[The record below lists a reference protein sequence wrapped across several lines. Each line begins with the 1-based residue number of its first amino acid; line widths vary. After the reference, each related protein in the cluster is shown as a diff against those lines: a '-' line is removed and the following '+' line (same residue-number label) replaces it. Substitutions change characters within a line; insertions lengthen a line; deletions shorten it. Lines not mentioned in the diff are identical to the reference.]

1 MEVSQLLV
9 YILLIAGVLGF
20 NLLMRYLNSGVKG
33 WQKKLEQQQQEATEV
48 AQPEDL
54 TKAAAGGAP
63 WGGSARDHAADE
75 PLEVMLARRE
85 RAAERRGPGNFD
97 PSAAQAL
104 VRPAT
109 TQRRRTQP
117 MFRSQAELRQA
128 LVIITVLGPC
138 RANAPYG
145 QDDLQ
150 GSARPRR

>member
-1 MEVSQLLV
+1 VEVSQLLV
-9 YILLIAGVLGF
+9 FILLIAGVLGF

-33 WQKKLEQQQQEATEV
+33 CQKKLEQQQEATEV

-63 WGGSARDHAADE
+63 WGGSVRAQAAAE

-85 RAAERRGPGNFD
+85 RAAERHGPGNFD

-109 TQRRRTQP
+109 TQRRRIQP

-128 LVIITVLGPC
+128 LVMMTVLGPC

-150 GSARPRR
+150 DSARPRA

>member
-1 MEVSQLLV
+1 VEVSQLLV
-9 YILLIAGVLGF
+9 FILLIAGVLGF

-33 WQKKLEQQQQEATEV
+33 WQKKLEQQQEATEV

-63 WGGSARDHAADE
+63 WGGSVRAQAAAE

-85 RAAERRGPGNFD
+85 RAAERHGPGNFD

-109 TQRRRTQP
+109 TQRRRIQP

-128 LVIITVLGPC
+128 LVMMTVLGPC

-150 GSARPRR
+150 DSARPRA

>member
-9 YILLIAGVLGF
+9 FILLIAGVLGF

-33 WQKKLEQQQQEATEV
+33 WQKKLEQQQEATEV

-63 WGGSARDHAADE
+63 WGGSVRAQAAAE

-85 RAAERRGPGNFD
+85 RAAERHGPGNFD

-117 MFRSQAELRQA
+117 MFRSQAELSQA
-128 LVIITVLGPC
+128 LVMMTVLGPC

>member
-9 YILLIAGVLGF
+9 FILLIAGVLGF

-33 WQKKLEQQQQEATEV
+33 WQKKLEQQQEATEV

-63 WGGSARDHAADE
+63 WGGSVRAQAAAE

-85 RAAERRGPGNFD
+85 RAAERHGPGNFD

-109 TQRRRTQP
+109 TQRRRIQP

-128 LVIITVLGPC
+128 LVMMTVLGPC

>member
-9 YILLIAGVLGF
+9 FILLIAGVLGF

-33 WQKKLEQQQQEATEV
+33 WQKKLEQQQEATEV

-63 WGGSARDHAADE
+63 WGGSVRAQAAAE

-85 RAAERRGPGNFD
+85 RAAERHGPGNFD

-109 TQRRRTQP
+109 TQRRRIQP

-128 LVIITVLGPC
+128 LVMMTVLGPC

-150 GSARPRR
+150 DSARPRA